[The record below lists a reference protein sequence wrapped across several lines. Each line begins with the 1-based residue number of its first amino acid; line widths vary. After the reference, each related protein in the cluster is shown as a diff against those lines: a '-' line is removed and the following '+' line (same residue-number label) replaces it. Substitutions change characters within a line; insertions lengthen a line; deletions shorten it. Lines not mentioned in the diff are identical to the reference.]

1 MNDWTLNSGLIY
13 TYIGDILIAV
23 NPFKS
28 MAIYDDSVSQFVIL
42 VCIYE
47 EKKNFFFLL
56 KNEKEKIYLYNN
68 T

>member
-47 EKKNFFFLL
+47 EKNFFFLL